1 MLMVAV
7 VFSTGCKKDP
17 DNGGNNNGGGNGGG
31 NGGNSNPIPE
41 GIYLGIIGFN
51 QHLYEK
57 EISLLKAS
65 TKESFISHINGLETR
80 DGTGLYWADNTALM
94 RLKSFGEPKRLTTVA
109 LVTFTDGL
117 DNVSLDDNVTNPDNY
132 PTKEAYLEGLSGK
145 IRQDKVY
152 NKDITAYTIGLR
164 GNDVNDV
171 DEFHAN
177 IKKLASEDGN
187 GIEVSDMNHALQKF
201 TEIAESLHSV
211 TFTASLTLLIPP
223 GYDDGQIVRFTFD
236 DIPSTSTAAENST
249 SYIECTYKR
258 TEDGRRLENITY
270 HGWQPGSSSVSSF
283 EKVDRYYKVAFEN
296 LTKTNG
302 NLISND
308 DKRYLQLFYKTP
320 SGIWQKDSEFKP
332 DTFSNVIEEQS
343 SALILLVLDC
353 TTSLGSEFSSLKN
366 AAKQFVETLV
376 RSNSG
381 GSNGGGGN
389 GGGSSQY
396 YDISVSANPNNG
408 GTVSGGGSYQQGQ
421 TCTLSA
427 IPASGYTFVKWTEN
441 GSQVSTNVNY
451 TFTVTG
457 DRSLVANFNYN
468 GGSNA
473 PTGAIDGLF
482 TINSNGNQVYFS
494 KGNLQYKASNG
505 TWRFA
510 TNQWDYVGTQTP
522 DQWGCVGGTVEG
534 SDNRYIS
541 ETYNG
546 WIDLLGWGTS
556 GWNCGNTYYYPWD
569 SDDSCL
575 ECYGPYGNN
584 NLTGSF
590 ANSDWG
596 FYNSISNG
604 GNQSHQWRTLTL
616 SEWDYVINQRT
627 TTSGIRYAKAV
638 VNTVQGMIL
647 LPDNWSASYYSLGDT
662 NNGEASFD
670 SNIINSS
677 TWINSLQAHGAV
689 FLPTTG
695 YRLGPT
701 RVDFVNVVGYYWS
714 ASHESGRNAYNLM
727 IQNAYIQT
735 DDSYFRCA
743 GFSVRLVCPAQ

>member
-1 MLMVAV
+1 MSKFTKAIAAIMLMVAV

-94 RLKSFGEPKRLTTVA
+94 RLKSFGEPIRLTTVA

-441 GSQVSTNVNY
+441 GTIVSTDVSYSFNVNRNR
-451 TFTVTG
+451 T
-457 DRSLVANFNYN
+457 LLANFELTYVPSQSLQFEWNSHVYYDGEIIECTN
-468 GGSNA
+468 DEYGIGEFVQHMQIRNLTSESMRIIIEKQVIQDLE
-473 PTGAIDGLF
+473 GAID
-482 TINSNGNQVYFS
+482 YF
-494 KGNLQYKASNG
+494 
-505 TWRFA
+505 
-510 TNQWDYVGTQTP
+510 
-522 DQWGCVGGTVEG
+522 C
-534 SDNRYIS
+534 
-541 ETYNG
+541 
-546 WIDLLGWGTS
+546 WGTCFS
-556 GWNCGNTYYYPWD
+556 PEVIV
-569 SDDSCL
+569 S
-575 ECYGPYGNN
+575 PYGCEV
-584 NLTGSF
+584 F
-590 ANSDWG
+590 ANSLNDDELSFHVLYQEG
-596 FYNSISNG
+596 IYGVVIIKYYAYDENNPSERISIVVRYN
-604 GNQSHQWRTLTL
+604 R
-616 SEWDYVINQRT
+616 R
-627 TTSGIRYAKAV
+627 
-638 VNTVQGMIL
+638 
-647 LPDNWSASYYSLGDT
+647 
-662 NNGEASFD
+662 
-670 SNIINSS
+670 
-677 TWINSLQAHGAV
+677 
-689 FLPTTG
+689 
-695 YRLGPT
+695 
-701 RVDFVNVVGYYWS
+701 
-714 ASHESGRNAYNLM
+714 
-727 IQNAYIQT
+727 
-735 DDSYFRCA
+735 
-743 GFSVRLVCPAQ
+743 